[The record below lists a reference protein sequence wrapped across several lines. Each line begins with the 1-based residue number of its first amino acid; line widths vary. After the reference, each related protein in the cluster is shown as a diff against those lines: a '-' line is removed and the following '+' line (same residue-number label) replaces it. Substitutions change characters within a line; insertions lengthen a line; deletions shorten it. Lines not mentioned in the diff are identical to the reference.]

1 MSLQARL
8 TLWSVVVMAI
18 IVGVVSGLD
27 LTHEINNQFL
37 STLERAEHTKRL
49 SVDTVRRSLNANRSL
64 TVGEVL
70 TKDSL
75 LSDHLLDIMTS
86 SQTLVE
92 IAVCDANNE
101 ILIDT
106 DPSRLGSKYV
116 PYSNFRELVRNAGWF
131 HQMMALRSPKNY
143 ELSEALG
150 VPGQT
155 KPLVTVHVVVYP
167 TLVSVNVMPVI
178 RSHADLAVASLVGAI
193 LAAFVLSVIAFRPL
207 GKLGKML
214 DQLASGEYDNSA
226 VLAQGRAAA
235 DEFGVVASKVNLL
248 GQQLRGVRY
257 DFSDLRGNFEKLL
270 EELEDAVL
278 IFGRDRRLVVA
289 AGAVDKFLRKQR
301 SELLGKML
309 VEVFPPTTTIG
320 LFVAQAAQ
328 TGRPIH
334 SRSVPISYNGDG
346 SSKTLIALLSLDIL
360 ETFSANSGPGPTTA
374 LMVRLRDPEATRQI
388 GRQLQTADRLS
399 AISRITGGV
408 AHEVK
413 NPLNAILMHVELA
426 KMKLAK
432 GDHDLEPQMEIIT
445 NEIVRLDRVVKTF
458 LDFTRPVELNLT
470 DVPLEAFVND
480 IVELARPLAETS
492 GIEVSVQQQTEGVS
506 ISADID
512 LLKQAILNIVVNA
525 IEAMPE
531 GGTLRFQSSVRGD
544 EADIRIS
551 DTGPGIPADL
561 KEKIFALYFTTKE
574 KGSGIGLAMTF
585 RIVQLHDGTINFTS
599 EPGKGTTFV
608 LRFPTAASSA

>member
-1 MSLQARL
+1 MTLQARL
-8 TLWSVVVMAI
+8 TLWSVIVMGV

-64 TVGEVL
+64 PVREVL
-70 TKDSL
+70 TNDPL
-75 LSDHLLDIMTS
+75 LSGHLLDIMTS

-92 IAVCDANNE
+92 IAVCDASGE

-106 DPSRLGSKYV
+106 DPNRLGLKYNEY
-116 PYSNFRELVRNAGWF
+116 PNFRSLVKTAGLF
-131 HQMMALRSPKNY
+131 KEMMALRTPQNY

-155 KPLVTVHVVVYP
+155 TPLVTVHVVVYP
-167 TLVSVNVMPVI
+167 TLVSVNIMPVI
-178 RSHADLAVASLVGAI
+178 RSHADLAVASLVGAV
-193 LAAFVLSVIAFRPL
+193 LAAFVLSIIAFRPL

-214 DQLASGEYDNSA
+214 DQLASGEYET
-226 VLAQGRAAA
+226 LAALAEGRAAA
-235 DEFGVVASKVNLL
+235 DEVGVVASKVNLL
-248 GQQLRGVRY
+248 GQQLRGAQY

-289 AGAVDKFLRKQR
+289 AGAVEKFLRKDR
-301 SELLGKML
+301 AALLGKPL
-309 VEVFPPTTTIG
+309 VEIFPPSTTLG
-320 LFVAQAAQ
+320 LLVAQAAQ

-334 SRSVPISYNGDG
+334 SRRVPISLNGDNDPR
-346 SSKTLIALLSLDIL
+346 TLVALLSLDIL
-360 ETFSANSGPGPTTA
+360 ETFSANAAPGPTTA

-426 KMKLAK
+426 KMKLAR

-470 DVPLEAFVND
+470 DAPLEAFVND
-480 IVELARPLAETS
+480 IVDLARPLAETS
-492 GIEVSVQQQTEGVS
+492 KIEVTLQQQTDGVA
-506 ISADID
+506 IGADVD

-525 IEAMPE
+525 IEAMPD
-531 GGTLRFQSSVRGD
+531 GGALRFQSSVRGD
-544 EADIRIS
+544 EAEIRIS
-551 DTGPGIPADL
+551 DTGPGIPTDL
-561 KEKIFALYFTTKE
+561 KDKIFALYFTTKE
-574 KGSGIGLAMTF
+574 KGSGIGLAMAF
-585 RIVQLHDGTINFTS
+585 RVVQLHDGTINFTS

-608 LRFPTAASSA
+608 LRFPTAASSV